1 MNGDEETSSRPL
13 QLRPYQKEL
22 AEAAL
27 NGDNVIIVAPTGSGK
42 TVVAIKIA
50 LVSHMHL

>member
-1 MNGDEETSSRPL
+1 MNADEETSSRPL

-22 AEAAL
+22 AGPAL
-27 NGDNVIIVAPTGSGK
+27 NGDNVVIVAPTGSGK